1 MKNLMKLSLL
11 ALTLISFSFINLNEK
26 NKEEINVVIDAGHGG
41 IDLGATM
48 NGLSEKS
55 IVESISTKIRIA
67 NNNSNVKI
75 HFTRTED
82 KLITLQERVDFIN
95 GIKPDLVISLHANSS
110 KNSDANGIECFV
122 SDKSSEYVTSNELA
136 EKLMTS
142 FSLKTP
148 LNIRG
153 VKKAPFFILKKS
165 EVPAITLE
173 IGYISNTKD
182 KDYISTENGQTEIAK
197 IILDFASNLKS

>member
-1 MKNLMKLSLL
+1 MRNLVKLSLL
-11 ALTLISFSFINLNEK
+11 VLTFISFSFISFDKK
-26 NKEEINVVIDAGHGG
+26 NKEEINIVIDAGHGG
-41 IDLGATM
+41 IDLGATI

-55 IVESISTKIRIA
+55 IVESISTKIRLA

-82 KLITLQERVDFIN
+82 KLMTLQERVDFIN

-110 KNSDANGIECFV
+110 KNSSANGVECFV
-122 SDKSSEYVTSNELA
+122 SDKSAEYIASNQLA
-136 EKLMTS
+136 EKLMNA

-148 LNIRG
+148 LYIRG

-182 KDYISTENGQTEIAK
+182 NDYISNENGQTEIAK